1 MKKRPAQD
9 TEVTVGSPGPRM
21 MLGALGG
28 DKGQKMSTRPHL
40 GGQLLLAPCSMFG
53 LALYKCTYVYIY
65 IYVCIFVYYLY
76 MYIIICIYIYI
87 YLNIK
92 FYACICT
99 YRYKYVYV
107 YRYIMLSRYYIHIY
121 IYIHTHCIFELS
133 WVMLMESAQACP
145 VRLLRSLQQT

>member
-65 IYVCIFVYYLY
+65 ICMYLCILFVYVYNNL
-76 MYIIICIYIYI
+76 YIYI

-121 IYIHTHCIFELS
+121 IYIHIVFSNCLGS
-133 WVMLMESAQACP
+133 C
-145 VRLLRSLQQT
+145 

>member
-76 MYIIICIYIYI
+76 MYMIICIYIYI
-87 YLNIK
+87 NIK